1 MDRLPG
7 LPTGD
12 LLTPDASGIETKMY
26 GQFARFGRIPGTIIG
41 AVRALIVRKGPW
53 FLVNQLVFAS
63 LGLWLLFT
71 ITRSS
76 VVWERQYLYV
86 RVIALGYAVI
96 FAYLSFVLGRRGN
109 ARLLLHFAGACIAG
123 EILMRTL
130 GTYGHGAQND
140 RPWREPRP
148 YFMFGGP
155 TDGRTVTLLPQLDDG
170 SGRPIRLNAEGF
182 RIEREIVN
190 PKPADEVRIFV
201 LGGSTVVGGRP
212 ASATIPAVIEAH
224 LQANGLP
231 QARVYNFGVLSF
243 VSGQELSLLVHR
255 LIDLKPDLVIAYDGA
270 NDVFGPWFYD
280 PRPGYPFNYV
290 TEEEAM
296 STLSNAGG
304 GAKTIASLARDS
316 ALLQALLGT
325 TDWLDRMRIRLDRLR
340 SAVNFGS
347 APWKEAVVNAYAR
360 NMATMCRVAR
370 ANGELFAG
378 FFQPILAFSKTLDS
392 EQLRETGGDAMVR
405 GLREQ
410 RVQVPQA
417 MAAQFPAPSVEAGCR
432 FSDLSGLL
440 ENQPTAF
447 SDAVHVDKEA
457 NQLIGGRI
465 ADDLLAWPPLRSIS
479 GAR

>member
-1 MDRLPG
+1 
-7 LPTGD
+7 
-12 LLTPDASGIETKMY
+12 LLAIDVSGIETMMY
-26 GQFARFGRIPGTIIG
+26 GHFARFGRIPGTIIG
-41 AVRALIVRKGPW
+41 AVRALIARKGPW
-53 FLVNQLVFAS
+53 FLVNQLVFGA

-86 RVIALGYAVI
+86 RVIVLGYAII
-96 FAYLSFVLGRRGN
+96 FAYLSFVLERRGN
-109 ARLLLHFAGACIAG
+109 ARLLLHFAGACVAG
-123 EILMRTL
+123 EILLRAM
-130 GTYGHGAQND
+130 GSYGVGVKND

-155 TDGRTVTLLPQLDDG
+155 TDGRTVNLLPQMDEG
-170 SGRPIRLNAEGF
+170 AGRAVRLNAEGF
-182 RIEREIVN
+182 RIEREIII

-212 ASATIPAVIEAH
+212 VTATIPAVIEAH

-270 NDVFGPWFYD
+270 NDVFGPWVYD

-304 GAKTIASLARDS
+304 DAKTIASLARDS
-316 ALLQALLGT
+316 ALVQALLGT
-325 TDWLDRMRIRLDRLR
+325 TDWLDRMRMRLDCLR
-340 SAVNFGS
+340 QTVNFGS
-347 APWKEAVVNAYAR
+347 AQWKEAVVNAYAR
-360 NMATMCRVAR
+360 NMAAMCRVAR

-378 FFQPILAFSKTLDS
+378 FFQPILAYSKTLDG
-392 EQLRETGGDAMVR
+392 EQLRETGGDDMVQ

-410 RVQVPQA
+410 RALAPQA
-417 MAAQFPAPSVEAGCR
+417 MAMQFPAPSVEAGCR

-440 ENQPTAF
+440 EDQPTAF
-447 SDAVHVDKEA
+447 SDAVHVDKDA
-457 NQLIGGRI
+457 NRLIGGRI
-465 ADDLLAWPPLRSIS
+465 ADELLAWPALRTKT
-479 GAR
+479 GPR